1 MRATLFSLISLFLS
15 CFILLTANGLIN
27 VLMPVRMALETFD
40 TESIGLVQS
49 LYFVGVLI
57 GAIYSKKLI
66 IRAGHIRMFAGCVS
80 IGAVSILLC
89 SLHEDIYL
97 WGGMRM
103 VLGFC
108 NASAFA
114 AMESWLSDRT
124 TSSNRGRVLAVYNAT
139 MLAGLFAGQ
148 FFMNL
153 ADPEESKLFVIGG
166 ILLSLAVIPIALSKH
181 KGPRIEET
189 RSVSLLALYRVSPL
203 GVVSCLVSGMI
214 YAAIFNLLPVF
225 ANDYNIVDFQLSLY
239 MGVAILGAFLLQFPV
254 GFLSDKY
261 DRRTVLF
268 ALLTLSATSC
278 IAATRFAAEANL
290 AGLFIAT
297 ALSCGI
303 IACTY
308 PLSLSET
315 FDKLEKN
322 QLVAAMGCMVLA
334 FALGGVIGPYSASLV
349 MEWVGSAG
357 LFYFLTAVQLL
368 LAAFVIYRIQ
378 VRQALPAEEQA
389 HFVMQGG
396 VVTGAVVEMAP
407 EESTIKSGS

>member
-1 MRATLFSLISLFLS
+1 
-15 CFILLTANGLIN
+15 
-27 VLMPVRMALETFD
+27 MPVRMALEEFD
-40 TESIGLVQS
+40 TDSIGFVQS
-49 LYFVGVLI
+49 LYFVGVLV

-80 IGAVSILLC
+80 IGAVSILIC

-103 VLGFC
+103 VMGFC

-124 TSSNRGRVLAVYNAT
+124 TPSNRGRVLAVYNAT

-153 ADPEESKLFVIGG
+153 AEPEESKLFVIGG
-166 ILLSLAVIPIALSKH
+166 ILLCLAVIPIVLSKH
-181 KGPRIEET
+181 KGPRIEEAK
-189 RSVSLLALYRVSPL
+189 SISLMALYRISPL
-203 GVVSCLVSGMI
+203 GVVSCLVAGSI

-225 ANDYNIVDFQLSLY
+225 ANEYNIFDFQLSLY
-239 MGVAILGAFLLQFPV
+239 MGAAILGAFLFQFPV

-268 ALLTLSATSC
+268 ALLLVSAVSC
-278 IAATRFAAEANL
+278 VAATWFAEVANL
-290 AGLFIAT
+290 TGLFITT

-315 FDKLEKN
+315 FDKLEKD
-322 QLVAAMGCMVLA
+322 QLVASMGCMVLA
-334 FALGGVIGPYSASLV
+334 FAFGGVVGPYSASLV

-357 LFYFLTAVQLL
+357 LFYYLAVAQLL
-368 LAAFVIYRIQ
+368 LAVFVIYRIKM
-378 VRQALPAEEQA
+378 RPALPVEEQA

-396 VVTGAVVEMAP
+396 AVTGVVLEMTPA
-407 EESTIKSGS
+407 ESTIKNRI